1 MKLPSKLRN
10 SLACC
15 LLSLSAGSVGCG
27 GDHVLIVPPGNPVRL
42 AEPARAKVWV
52 PGGAAGTWVRSSSAV
67 EIPAGWVAWP
77 PASQPSR

>member
-1 MKLPSKLRN
+1 MKLPSKLLN
-10 SLACC
+10 AMACC
-15 LLSLSAGSVGCG
+15 LLLTLAGSAGC
-27 GDHVLIVPPGNPVRL
+27 GDHVLIVAPGQPVRL

-52 PGGAAGTWVRSSSAV
+52 PGAAPGTWVRSSSAV